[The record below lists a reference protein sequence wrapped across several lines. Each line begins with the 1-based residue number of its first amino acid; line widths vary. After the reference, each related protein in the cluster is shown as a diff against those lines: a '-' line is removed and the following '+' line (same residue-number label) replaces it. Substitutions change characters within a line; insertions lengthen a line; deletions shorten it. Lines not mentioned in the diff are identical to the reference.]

1 MWPPSRTRA
10 DGSFE
15 MPPWPETGA
24 RSPPPLVMVLE
35 EALAGTGGA
44 WRERAVALEAE
55 MEELVVALADSHA
68 CEEEGRHASSARIA
82 RHAARGQQ
90 LSTQN
95 GALRRM
101 LHAVR
106 PCVLSPIDAE
116 LAAALRSRLAE
127 LKDLLG
133 ES

>member
-1 MWPPSRTRA
+1 MAATA
-10 DGSFE
+10 
-15 MPPWPETGA
+15 TGLA
-24 RSPPPLVMVLE
+24 STE
-35 EALAGTGGA
+35 EALAGAGGA

-55 MEELVVALADSHA
+55 MEELVVALAESHA
-68 CEEEGRHASSARIA
+68 CEEEGRHESSARIA

-106 PCVLSPIDAE
+106 PCVLSSIDAE